1 MASKSC
7 CCRSMK
13 SWRSLTRA
21 ALSWAKAAALE
32 SASPMRATQ
41 PVIFSF
47 KQHLSKIWH
56 ANAFG
61 RRDDKNIDRRA
72 ASRLREPK
80 PSRRRSADRAGDVRH
95 EAGTRF
101 QTRIPCL
108 QFRHVGT
115 LDGIEVPAVQPDTGD
130 DVGERE
136 RIAGEVR
143 LAFKQRLENS
153 PQADRILAELFQ
165 RRLVALVFRRAVI
178 APHQRR
184 QGRVELRELP
194 VHPALDLAAQARL
207 GRIEGR
213 AAASRVAQIA
223 ADRVR
228 FPDDEIAVLYRRHQ
242 PVWIHRPVAR
252 LIVAADLA
260 ADIEAIEI
268 DAEIGAD
275 PQHLLHVGRVRP
287 SPDFQHSPA
296 PAKILSPS
304 GPVRAWLPRSCEP
317 YPRAAST
324 PA

>member
-32 SASPMRATQ
+32 SASPMSATQ

-47 KQHLSKIWH
+47 KHHLSKIWH

-108 QFRHVGT
+108 QFRHVGA
-115 LDGIEVPAVQPDTGD
+115 LDGIEVPAVQPDAGD

-153 PQADRILAELFQ
+153 PQADRILAEL
-165 RRLVALVFRRAVI
+165 FRRAVI

-228 FPDDEIAVLYRRHQ
+228 FPVSY
-242 PVWIHRPVAR
+242 
-252 LIVAADLA
+252 
-260 ADIEAIEI
+260 
-268 DAEIGAD
+268 
-275 PQHLLHVGRVRP
+275 
-287 SPDFQHSPA
+287 
-296 PAKILSPS
+296 
-304 GPVRAWLPRSCEP
+304 
-317 YPRAAST
+317 
-324 PA
+324 